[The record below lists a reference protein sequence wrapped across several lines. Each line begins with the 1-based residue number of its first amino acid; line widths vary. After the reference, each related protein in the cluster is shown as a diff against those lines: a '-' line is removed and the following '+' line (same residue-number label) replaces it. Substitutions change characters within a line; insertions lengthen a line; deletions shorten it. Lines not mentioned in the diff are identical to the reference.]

1 MDPRVSTGSE
11 ATERGETTNPAVSSS
26 DLFRGTRQL
35 VIEHG
40 RDRYRLLLTKSNKLI
55 LIK

>member
-1 MDPRVSTGSE
+1 MDPRVTTEPE
-11 ATERGETTNPAVSSS
+11 ATEHGENTNPAVSSS
-26 DLFRGTRQL
+26 DLFRGKRQL